1 MRLHGTNKMKK
12 GINKEQLANIS
23 DTATV
28 MFKFKTASGIVTGK
42 VFKNM
47 VENGIKFD
55 QNLYWAVSA

>member
-1 MRLHGTNKMKK
+1 MKK
-12 GINKEQLANIS
+12 GITKEQLANIS

-28 MFKFKTASGIVTGK
+28 MFKFKTAGGFVTGK

-55 QNLYWAVSA
+55 QNIYWAVSA